1 MGQDIDKI
9 EEKMDFTPRFDA
21 QGLIPAIAQDIRTG
35 DILMLAWMNEDALA
49 RTLETGQAHYWS
61 RSRQE
66 IWHKGA
72 TSGSFQYVKEIWVDC
87 DQDALIL
94 RVTPE
99 GTGACH
105 TGRPTCFYRRIDMNN
120 PARLQRLIHP

>member
-1 MGQDIDKI
+1 MDQDIDKI
-9 EEKMDFTPRFDA
+9 EEKMDFTPRFNP
-21 QGLIPAIAQDIRTG
+21 QGLIPAIAQDIQTG
-35 DILMLAWMNEDALA
+35 EILMLAWMNEDALHL
-49 RTLETGQAHYWS
+49 TLKTGQAHYWS

-72 TSGSFQYVKEIWVDC
+72 TSGSIQYVKEIWVDC

-99 GTGACH
+99 GAGACH